1 MVYNNISYRGVAQVV
16 ARLTGGQEV
25 ASSSLVTPTIHK
37 EPHGGIISREGKQMQ
52 KLVYLSNSRDYTE
65 QGNINE
71 NKYFTNING
80 LLDKGWKVAHITH
93 DVVEIDDNQNPTRK
107 ETFVA
112 FVLLEKPEEDK

>member
-1 MVYNNISYRGVAQVV
+1 
-16 ARLTGGQEV
+16 
-25 ASSSLVTPTIHK
+25 
-37 EPHGGIISREGKQMQ
+37 MQ

-71 NKYFTNING
+71 NKYFIHINE

-93 DVVEIDDNQNPTRK
+93 DVVEIDDNQTPSRK

-112 FVLLEKPEEDK
+112 FVLLERTEED